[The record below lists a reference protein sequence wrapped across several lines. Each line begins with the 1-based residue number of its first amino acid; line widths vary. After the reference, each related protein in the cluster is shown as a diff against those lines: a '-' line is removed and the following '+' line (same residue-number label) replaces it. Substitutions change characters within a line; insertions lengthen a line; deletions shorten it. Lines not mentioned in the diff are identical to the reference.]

1 MSRRSAFSA
10 LTSTTSPATALLAL
24 VAAVLL
30 SGCQIVPR
38 SKLAAVESKSRTLT
52 EQNRALLAEV
62 ENHRAHSRD
71 IENQLLRLEDDFA
84 LLRKRA
90 GLDEQRITNYE
101 QERETLQQQFAG
113 LGGRGV
119 PQGVRGQIADLAQRF
134 PSLHYDPQ
142 TGISK
147 LDTDIL
153 FDTGNAEMR
162 PGTTKLLDEF
172 ARILN
177 SPEAAALRVMV
188 VGHTD
193 DRLVARRPTREIYPN
208 NWHLS
213 SARAL
218 SVADYL
224 RKAGVAEERLGVA
237 GFGGHQ
243 PISPNATA
251 EDRQLNRRV
260 EIFVFGPETPV
271 IGRTDS
277 IPSLY

>member
-1 MSRRSAFSA
+1 MSCRPSVSAF
-10 LTSTTSPATALLAL
+10 ATLRAAAAVAAAATLLLA
-24 VAAVLL
+24 
-30 SGCQIVPR
+30 GCQIVPR
-38 SKLAAVESKSRTLT
+38 SKLAAVESANRLLT
-52 EQNRALLAEV
+52 EQNRALIAEV
-62 ENHRAHSRD
+62 ENNRAHSRD
-71 IENQLLRLEDDFA
+71 VEDQLLRLEDDFA

-90 GLDEQRITNYE
+90 GLDEQRIVNYE
-101 QERETLQQQFAG
+101 QEREALQQQFAG
-113 LGGRGV
+113 FRGRGV
-119 PQGVRGQIADLAQRF
+119 PEGVRGQIAELAKRF

-153 FDTGNAEMR
+153 FDSGDAEMR
-162 PGTTKLLDEF
+162 PGTPKLLDEF

-177 SPEAAALRVMV
+177 SPEAASLRVMV

-237 GFGGHQ
+237 GFAGEQ

-251 EDRQLNRRV
+251 EDRQFNRRV